1 MAKPRQLTSKQQHF
15 CRLVAKGTMSQAACY
30 REAFDVGSRNPNTK
44 KETQQ
49 AAASRLMQDSMVR
62 ARVDS
67 LIKAKDLGVIRST
80 ISAKTRIL
88 ERLDEAIDDNEFGTN
103 RLRALELYAKCC
115 GLFSHSSLRST
126 ISAKTRI
133 LERLDEA
140 IDDNEFGTNRL
151 RALELYAKCCGL
163 FSHSSLTVENKTSNP
178 ESVAALLQA
187 KLDQLG
193 LGASSLEDSAPPM
206 LDPSSDDRPADDKLN

>member
-115 GLFSHSSLRST
+115 GLFSHSSL
-126 ISAKTRI
+126 
-133 LERLDEA
+133 
-140 IDDNEFGTNRL
+140 
-151 RALELYAKCCGL
+151 
-163 FSHSSLTVENKTSNP
+163 TVENKTSNP

-193 LGASSLEDSAPPM
+193 LGASSVEDSAQPV
-206 LDPSSDDRPADDKLN
+206 LDASSDDRPADDKLN